1 MRAVCSAAE
10 PPPAPS
16 YGGAFFVGLWL
27 IVDGRLAQHARHR
40 SGLDELRAVPD
51 DRDYPHVL
59 MGRKLIGGAVGAVS
73 IAAEAVKHV
82 VWYVNHQVS
91 GRPRDKGER

>member
-1 MRAVCSAAE
+1 
-10 PPPAPS
+10 
-16 YGGAFFVGLWL
+16 
-27 IVDGRLAQHARHR
+27 
-40 SGLDELRAVPD
+40 
-51 DRDYPHVL
+51 